1 MAPEVLGGKKYDHK
15 ADIWSLG
22 ALFYEMI
29 TGFTPFTGMNQRD
42 LQRNL
47 TKGEY
52 KFPKSLKLS
61 LEGLN
66 FLNSCLQYDPEKR
79 ISWDQLKNHPY
90 IVEHPLSKENQE
102 LFLSY
107 CDKTGEYTRE
117 DHQQLMRNPYKWM
130 NDQNA
135 VKINAKD
142 PEAFMKMY
150 NQKVNKF
157 RVECEA

>member
-1 MAPEVLGGKKYDHK
+1 MQSVDLVGDANDTQPRLEVKIGDLGFARKLEVSDLASTICGTPLMMAPEVLGGKKYDHK

-52 KFPKSLKLS
+52 KFPKTLKLS

-66 FLNSCLQYDPEKR
+66 FLNSCL
-79 ISWDQLKNHPY
+79 
-90 IVEHPLSKENQE
+90 
-102 LFLSY
+102 
-107 CDKTGEYTRE
+107 
-117 DHQQLMRNPYKWM
+117 
-130 NDQNA
+130 
-135 VKINAKD
+135 
-142 PEAFMKMY
+142 
-150 NQKVNKF
+150 
-157 RVECEA
+157 

>member
-1 MAPEVLGGKKYDHK
+1 M
-15 ADIWSLG
+15 
-22 ALFYEMI
+22 
-29 TGFTPFTGMNQRD
+29 
-42 LQRNL
+42 
-47 TKGEY
+47 
-52 KFPKSLKLS
+52 
-61 LEGLN
+61 
-66 FLNSCLQYDPEKR
+66 NSCLQYDPEKR

-90 IVEHPLSKENQE
+90 ITENPLSKENHE

-117 DHQQLMRNPYKWM
+117 DHQSLMRNPYKWM

-150 NQKVNKF
+150 N
-157 RVECEA
+157 